1 MIEFKNIIFYIAGI
15 KRKYIFATPFQK
27 GLIKRFVERKF

>member
-1 MIEFKNIIFYIAGI
+1 VEAIAVK

-27 GLIKRFVERKF
+27 GNFFERLIKKMVR

>member
-1 MIEFKNIIFYIAGI
+1 MNYKKDKKINFYIVGK

-27 GLIKRFVERKF
+27 GVI